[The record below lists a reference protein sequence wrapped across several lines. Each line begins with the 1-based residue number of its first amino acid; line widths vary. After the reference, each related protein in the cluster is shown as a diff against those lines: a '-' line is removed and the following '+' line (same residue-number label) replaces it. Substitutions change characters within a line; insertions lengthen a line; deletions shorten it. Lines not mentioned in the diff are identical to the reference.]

1 MSNRLISKVKVMS
14 RYVVFICSAK
24 IWLWSHF
31 LMTFYLRE
39 NRQLHAFARP
49 RLAKYVMNARVNK
62 DLMISHSIVP
72 DTEKEDV

>member
-1 MSNRLISKVKVMS
+1 MSNLLISKVKAAS
-14 RYVVFICSAK
+14 RYAVFICSAK

-39 NRQLHAFARP
+39 NRQLRAFARS
-49 RLAKYVMNARVNK
+49 RLAKCVMNARVNK